1 MIRVLPIALL
11 AALWTDGAAARL
23 PPPTPAE
30 QAAHEEQQAQ
40 EEAQLEREKAK
51 LERVQDE
58 VAERHLRERA
68 NALPRDGEGR
78 VADTNMPYRV
88 RELPGSAGPHGGTEQ
103 SAEAHSAPAK

>member
-1 MIRVLPIALL
+1 MIRALPIALL
-11 AALWTDGAAARL
+11 AALWTGGAAAKL

-30 QAAHEEQQAQ
+30 QTAQQEKRAQ

-58 VAERHLRERA
+58 VAERYLRERGSG
-68 NALPRDGEGR
+68 LPRGGEGR

-88 RELPGSAGPHGGTEQ
+88 RELPRSAGPHGGTEQ